1 MPIEDVDYLKANSI
15 KQSYVFLVDSAD
27 RDHAAYPHP
36 SEYVVNF
43 SAPFTN
49 VVGMEVLDASIP
61 RTMYNVD
68 AAYNKITFLIHSSAT
83 VPGAAWAASAAATVA
98 LEPGEYTIQ
107 TLVPALTA
115 VLQMHV
121 DNDPDLP
128 IATITAET
136 VSTPPDTKNAL
147 RFRCP
152 YPFFLDMGNSTLA
165 ETLGFDLL
173 TTAFPRE
180 SGPLAYGSGA
190 TDAEKLAVRYTAPI
204 PPDPLHPSGP
214 TGGAR
219 VFHSVDLPFS
229 VGSNALPTAEP
240 FVGPRGVLRS
250 LPLGTASD
258 AGGGSQVAQRFTVPA
273 DTNLTQVFVALT
285 TDAPLASYGG
295 VTAPASLALGAAWE
309 VRTGTAT
316 RPASAPGS
324 GTTVSSGTIA
334 LSYTDGTL
342 SDSNRV
348 TARLTAGVYY
358 WLILS
363 PLPLPDGADP
373 AAAANRLRVYYND
386 ILATETTLLTS
397 PNAAGWSAPDPL
409 PTPDADEIFF
419 SISATVQT
427 TDDYHRL
434 TAPGIY
440 SLVGPRYITLHC
452 PEIEENAFRSLSYM
466 RHSLGLAKI
475 RLGVVGYS
483 ENRLDYSNIPIREF
497 HPIGRLTKITV
508 RFNLPDGTLY
518 DFKGVNHTITFAVH
532 YYEPVQKQVFSRSII
547 NPNYTGN
554 VLEYMYRQEDQES
567 DSTDQEEDHNR
578 DGMEPLYRYRERNF
592 APENAERRDKAAL
605 YFMDRASAG
614 PPLRPLDP
622 RTGDIA
628 PGFGSGPEQFG
639 GSDAD
644 ADADA
649 DTDGSEANAAEY
661 FRQTMSIG
669 ARAAAF
675 GEGAEY
681 GDGDGDGDGD
691 GKSAGSSAESLN
703 YHFA

>member
-1 MPIEDVDYLKANSI
+1 MPIEDVDYLRANSI

-36 SEYVVNF
+36 SDYVVNF

-49 VVGMEVLDASIP
+49 VVGMEVLDASVP

-68 AAYNKITFLIHSSAT
+68 AINNTVTFLIHSSNVA
-83 VPGAAWAASAAATVA
+83 PGAAWAAANATMVS

-115 VLQMHV
+115 ALKMHV
-121 DNDPDLP
+121 DNDPAGPL
-128 IATITAET
+128 ATITAET
-136 VSTPPDTKNAL
+136 VSTPPDTKNTL

-152 YPFFLDMGNSTLA
+152 YPFFLDMGRSTLA

-180 SGPLAYGSGA
+180 SDLILPGA
-190 TDAEKLAVRYTAPI
+190 TDAQRLACRYTAPV
-204 PPDPLHPSGP
+204 PLDPLHPSGP
-214 TGGAR
+214 SGGAR

-229 VGSNALPTAEP
+229 VGSNALPTSEP
-240 FVGPRGVLRS
+240 FVGPRGILRS
-250 LPLGTASD
+250 LPLGTTAD
-258 AGGGSQVAQRFTVPA
+258 AGGGARVAQRFTVPS

-295 VTAPASLALGAAWE
+295 VTAPASLALGATWE
-309 VRTGTAT
+309 VRTGTAA
-316 RPASAPGS
+316 RPSETGAGGA
-324 GTTVSSGTIA
+324 TVASGTIA

-342 SDSNRV
+342 SDSDRV
-348 TARLTAGVYY
+348 VARLAAGEYY
-358 WLILS
+358 WLILA
-363 PLPLPDGADP
+363 PLPLPAGADP
-373 AAAANRLRVYYND
+373 AAPANRLRVYYND
-386 ILATETTLLTS
+386 VLATETTLRTS
-397 PNAAGWSAPDPL
+397 PGVSWSGPDPL

-419 SISATVQT
+419 AASATVQT
-427 TDDYHRL
+427 TDDYHRI

-440 SLVGPRYITLHC
+440 SLVGPRYITLRC

-466 RHSLGLAKI
+466 RHNLGLAKI

-497 HPIGRLTKITV
+497 HPIGRLTKITI
-508 RFNLPDGTLY
+508 RFYLPDGTLY
-518 DFKGVNHTITFAVH
+518 DFKGVNHTITLAVH

-578 DGMEPLYRYRERNF
+578 DDMEPLYRYRERNF
-592 APENAERRDKAAL
+592 APENAERRDEAAL
-605 YFMDRASAG
+605 YFMDRAKAG
-614 PPLRPLDP
+614 PPPRPLDRQGRP
-622 RTGDIA
+622 DREGRA
-628 PGFGSGPEQFG
+628 ARAGPETFSEG
-639 GSDAD
+639 DGSDSSEESAD
-644 ADADA
+644 LQVD
-649 DTDGSEANAAEY
+649 AAEY

-669 ARAAAF
+669 ARPSAF
-675 GEGAEY
+675 GRDA
-681 GDGDGDGDGD
+681 
-691 GKSAGSSAESLN
+691 
-703 YHFA
+703 

>member
-1 MPIEDVDYLKANSI
+1 MPIEDVDYLRANSI

-36 SEYVVNF
+36 SDYVVNF

-49 VVGMEVLDASIP
+49 VVGMEVLDASVP

-68 AAYNKITFLIHSSAT
+68 AINNTVTFLIHGSNVA
-83 VPGAAWAASAAATVA
+83 PAAAWAAANAAMVS

-115 VLQMHV
+115 ALKMHV
-121 DNDPDLP
+121 DNDPAGPL
-128 IATITAET
+128 ATITAET
-136 VSTPPDTKNAL
+136 VSTPPDTKNTL

-152 YPFFLDMGNSTLA
+152 YPFFLDMGRSTLA

-180 SGPLAYGSGA
+180 SDLILPGA
-190 TDAEKLAVRYTAPI
+190 TDAQRLACRYTAPV
-204 PPDPLHPSGP
+204 PLDPLHPSGP
-214 TGGAR
+214 SGGAR

-229 VGSNALPTAEP
+229 VGSNALPTSEP
-240 FVGPRGVLRS
+240 FVGPRGILRS
-250 LPLGTASD
+250 LPLGTTAD
-258 AGGGSQVAQRFTVPA
+258 AGGGARVAQRFTVPS

-295 VTAPASLALGAAWE
+295 VTAPASLALGATWE
-309 VRTGTAT
+309 VRTGTAA
-316 RPASAPGS
+316 RPSETGAGGA
-324 GTTVSSGTIA
+324 TVASGTIA

-342 SDSNRV
+342 SDSDRV
-348 TARLTAGVYY
+348 VARLAAGEYY
-358 WLILS
+358 WLILA
-363 PLPLPDGADP
+363 PLPLPAGADP
-373 AAAANRLRVYYND
+373 AAPANRLRVYYND
-386 ILATETTLLTS
+386 VLATETTLRTS
-397 PNAAGWSAPDPL
+397 PGVSWSGPDPL

-419 SISATVQT
+419 AASATVQT
-427 TDDYHRL
+427 TDDYHRI

-440 SLVGPRYITLHC
+440 SLVGPRYITLRC

-466 RHSLGLAKI
+466 RHNLGLAKI

-497 HPIGRLTKITV
+497 HPIGRLTKITI
-508 RFNLPDGTLY
+508 RFYLPDGTLY
-518 DFKGVNHTITFAVH
+518 DFKGVNHTITLAVH

-578 DGMEPLYRYRERNF
+578 DDMEPLYRYRERNF
-592 APENAERRDKAAL
+592 APENAERRDEAAL
-605 YFMDRASAG
+605 YFMDRAKAG
-614 PPLRPLDP
+614 PPPRPLDRQGRP
-622 RTGDIA
+622 DREGRA
-628 PGFGSGPEQFG
+628 ARAGPETFSEG
-639 GSDAD
+639 DGSDSSEESAD
-644 ADADA
+644 LQVD
-649 DTDGSEANAAEY
+649 AAEY

-669 ARAAAF
+669 ARPSAF
-675 GEGAEY
+675 GRDA
-681 GDGDGDGDGD
+681 
-691 GKSAGSSAESLN
+691 
-703 YHFA
+703 